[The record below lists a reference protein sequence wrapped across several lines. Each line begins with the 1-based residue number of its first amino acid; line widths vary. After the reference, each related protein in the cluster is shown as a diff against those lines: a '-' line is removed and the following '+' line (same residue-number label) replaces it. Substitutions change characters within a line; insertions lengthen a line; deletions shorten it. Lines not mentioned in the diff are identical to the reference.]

1 MRMLTLDTNLK
12 AGNATTQYTNFDFN
26 SMVTFNGAQ
35 LGANETG
42 IFELSGETD
51 NTVAIDAYFEP
62 VTSDIGVAGPKRM
75 RYLYTEAKISGSVDI
90 NISVDG
96 GAVQTYRISDTAL
109 TPLRYRTT
117 VSKILHGTYWL
128 YQFKNVNGADFSVD
142 SARGV
147 FVFRNQGVMQG

>member
-26 SMVTFNGAQ
+26 SMVMFNGIA
-35 LGANETG
+35 LGASENG
-42 IFELSGETD
+42 IFELQGNLD
-51 NTVAIDAYFEP
+51 DTVAIDAYFEP
-62 VTSDIGVAGPKRM
+62 VTSDIGIAGPKRM
-75 RYLYTEAKISGSVDI
+75 RYLYTEAKINGSLDI

-96 GAVQTYRISDTAL
+96 GTVQSYRISDTAL
-109 TPLRYRTT
+109 TPLRQRTI

-128 YQFKNVNGADFSVD
+128 YQYRNVNGADFSVD
-142 SARGV
+142 SARGI